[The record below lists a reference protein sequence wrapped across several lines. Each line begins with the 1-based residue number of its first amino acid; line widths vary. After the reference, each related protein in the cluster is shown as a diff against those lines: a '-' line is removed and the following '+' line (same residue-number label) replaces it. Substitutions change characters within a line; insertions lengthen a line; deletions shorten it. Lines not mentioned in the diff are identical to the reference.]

1 MIRKKYLDFKL
12 GINGTQGLSSPTK
25 DLKIWTLSP
34 LLLFFDQLGKPGC
47 FPLTD
52 PQTEAS
58 IQLPGD
64 KDRGVL
70 GLLTGME
77 ILLGAMEM
85 LRNYIVSSSDG
96 CIIH

>member
-1 MIRKKYLDFKL
+1 MVPRDFLALRKISNLD
-12 GINGTQGLSSPTK
+12 
-25 DLKIWTLSP
+25 TLSLTP
-34 LLLFFDQLGKPGC
+34 IFGWLGKPGC

-77 ILLGAMEM
+77 IILGATET
-85 LRNYIVSSSDG
+85 LCNYIVRSSDG
-96 CIIH
+96 CITH